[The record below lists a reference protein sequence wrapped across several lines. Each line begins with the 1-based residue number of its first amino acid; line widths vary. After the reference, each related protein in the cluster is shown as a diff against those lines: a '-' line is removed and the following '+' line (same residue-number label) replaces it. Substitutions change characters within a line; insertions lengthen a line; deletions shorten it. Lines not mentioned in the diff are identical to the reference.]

1 MTTNIWRIVWRN
13 TKTGNIIETASVG
26 YTSWAEADAA
36 LSTLLGFLRNGLTP
50 TIERVIAEV
59 L

>member
-13 TKTGNIIETASVG
+13 TKTGNIVETAGFG

-36 LSTLLGFLRNGLTP
+36 LSTLYGFRRTLTP
-50 TIERVIAEV
+50 TIEREV
-59 L
+59 VEVV